1 MTWPGHNIR
10 RERRKTNAPNLT
22 TYTLVHN
29 HNPVTPNVLSCT
41 PFPPLYTYKNRNQAT
56 YQLTNLQLSNSN
68 PHPWLIPSR

>member
-29 HNPVTPNVLSCT
+29 HNPVTPNALSRT
-41 PFPPLYTYKNRNQAT
+41 PPPLETKPH
-56 YQLTNLQLSNSN
+56 TN
-68 PHPWLIPSR
+68 